1 MSRDSGLGT
10 GDSGGSRDWRP
21 VPGPET
27 SPSPEP
33 RVPSPGSGDYDAII
47 LGAGHNALILA
58 AYLGQA
64 GLRVLAIDRAPV
76 AGGGL
81 ATLQDPRH
89 PGFLHN
95 THAFF
100 QRAITAMP
108 WYADLDL
115 ERHGARYIEPELNVA
130 LVTRDGRALEWW
142 TDIDRTIAS
151 VERLSR
157 RDAATLRRWH
167 DEFVPIVQRILGP
180 EHRSPPLPPAERRA
194 LLERSPAGRRLLE
207 VSAMSPLEFVQRE
220 FEDPTVMAGLL
231 FFNGLREVDLRER
244 GFGHHIAALI
254 ASPAKAQMSRGGSA
268 ALARALEAAV
278 RERGGDIRL
287 LTEPARIVVEN
298 GRAIGIETRDGE
310 MIRARQLVASSLN
323 PHQTF
328 LELLDQSLVPREIR
342 SRAEGFQ
349 YNLLA
354 PLFALHLDL
363 HEPPRYSAA
372 ANHPELAGAF
382 MTIVGLDHIDQFF
395 DIIRHHEAG
404 TVPPT
409 VMWGACPT
417 LFDPTQAPA
426 GKHTAF
432 MWEKVPYRL
441 DGDAANWDRARDAH
455 GRVMLDLWQRYA
467 PNLRDVVIDSFVR
480 SPLDVERSLPNMR
493 GGDLLVGAFTSDQ
506 VGYHRPFPG
515 AGMYRSHVPNLY
527 LCGSSS
533 HPGGNITGLPGYNA
547 AQVILGDLGIDAD
560 WIPTPLRERLSA
572 M

>member
-1 MSRDSGLGT
+1 MPLT
-10 GDSGGSRDWRP
+10 P
-21 VPGPET
+21 
-27 SPSPEP
+27 
-33 RVPSPGSGDYDAII
+33 DYDAII
-47 LGAGHNALILA
+47 LGAGHNGLILA
-58 AYLGQA
+58 AYLGRA
-64 GLRVLAIDRAPV
+64 GLRTLAVDRAPV

-108 WYADLDL
+108 WYVDLDL
-115 ERHGARYIEPELNVA
+115 ERLGARYIEPELNVA
-130 LVTRDGRALEWW
+130 LLTRDGRALEWW

-151 VERLSR
+151 VAGFSR
-157 RDAATLRRWH
+157 RDAETLRRWH
-167 DEFVPIVQRILGP
+167 DEFVPIVRDVLGP
-180 EHRSPPLPPAERRA
+180 ELRSPPVPPAERRER
-194 LLERSPAGRRLLE
+194 LERTAAGRRLLE
-207 VSAMSPLEFVQRE
+207 VSALSPLEFVQRE
-220 FEDPTVMAGLL
+220 FEHPTVMAGLL

-268 ALARALEAAV
+268 ALARALESAV
-278 RERGGDIRL
+278 REAGGVIRL
-287 LTEPARIVVEN
+287 VTEPSRILVEH
-298 GRAIGIETRDGE
+298 GRAIGIETRDGD

-328 LELLDQSLVPREIR
+328 LELLDPSHVPAEIR
-342 SRAEGFQ
+342 DRVARFS

-354 PLFALHLDL
+354 PLFALHLNL
-363 HEPPRYSAA
+363 HQPPRYLAGSA
-372 ANHPELAGAF
+372 HPELAAAF
-382 MTIVGLDHIDQFF
+382 MTILGLDHVDQFF

-404 TVPPT
+404 TIPPT

-417 LFDPTQAPA
+417 LFDGSQAPP

-432 MWEKVPYRL
+432 MWEKLPYRL
-441 DGDAANWDRARDAH
+441 DGNPANWDRARHAH
-455 GRVMLDLWQRYA
+455 GKVMLELWQRYA
-467 PNLRDVVIDSFVR
+467 PNLKDAVIDWFVR

-493 GGDLLVGAFTSDQ
+493 GGDLLVGALTGDQ
-506 VGYHRPFPG
+506 IGYHRPFPG
-515 AGMYRSHVPNLY
+515 AGGYRTHIPNLY

-547 AQVILGDLGIDAD
+547 AKVILKSLL
-560 WIPTPLRERLSA
+560 PNP
-572 M
+572 